1 MSGVTGVT
9 GGAATAYG
17 AGMRALYREA
27 GDSIHGVHDALLD
40 AQNWGA
46 ALIVPYR
53 ARLDEVEA
61 AFRAALDARDLQAV
75 VDAWNAY
82 TDLCGQLLA
91 GYGGVGAALLEAASS
106 ATATPARA
114 TVDAAVERAAGA

>member
-1 MSGVTGVT
+1 MTVVTRVT
-9 GGAATAYG
+9 AAAATAYR

-27 GDSIHGVHDALLD
+27 GDSIHAVHDALLD

-53 ARLDEVEA
+53 DRLDEVEA
-61 AFRAALDARDLQAV
+61 AFRAALDAQDLQAV

-91 GYGGVGAALLEAASS
+91 GYGGVGAALLETAAT

-114 TVDAAVERAAGA
+114 TVDAAVQRASGA